1 MKTELIPPVY
11 IKLTKFPTNKQEQQ
25 DEITPELIFLVFL
38 KPVPNKL
45 QKNFFIIQSRNRHGL
60 HQRKNHTFRLK
71 NLSREG
77 SVWGVAAKLL
87 VAEQEVIRRTQS
99 GVQVESTALNHIKQQ
114 VIFA

>member
-25 DEITPELIFLVFL
+25 DEII
-38 KPVPNKL
+38 PVPNKL

-77 SVWGVAAKLL
+77 TVWGVAAKLL
-87 VAEQEVIRRTQS
+87 VAEQEVIHRTQS